1 MENQVS
7 NPSLA
12 SESSPEESCPFL
24 GSAATVNLLWG
35 FVTELCFVFSGKV
48 ADLSAIIAD
57 CIRMNTETNFETR
70 SSLMKQNSNFPVSL
84 PCFILSS
91 AELNEKVK

>member
-12 SESSPEESCPFL
+12 SESSPEESRPFL

-48 ADLSAIIAD
+48 AD

-84 PCFILSS
+84 PCFVLSS